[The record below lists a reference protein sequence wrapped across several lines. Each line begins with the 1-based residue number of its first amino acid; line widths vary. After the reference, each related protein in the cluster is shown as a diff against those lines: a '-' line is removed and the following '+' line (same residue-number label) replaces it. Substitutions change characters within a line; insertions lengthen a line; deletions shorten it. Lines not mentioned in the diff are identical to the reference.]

1 MNAKTDLELAYD
13 RLKEIHDLEYVLED
27 RIQLASQPVYDKNTK
42 LELSEQNI
50 QNQIKEMAKE
60 IANDK
65 SFTNFVLYAVLD
77 GALPFAEA
85 LRKELK
91 SLKVKFQYATI
102 QAKSYIGTVS
112 GELTIQSDPKVPP
125 AGKKVLFADDVWDT
139 GKTLDGIAKKAL
151 SQHAVEIRNAV
162 LVNKEPEKPRPYK
175 EYKTYVGFTVPED
188 AFIIGFGLDFEG
200 MLRNEESITAVDKKS
215 LPNTTEQAL
224 LDSKASVIKEIDRL
238 TANPVAEKST
248 GASNSST
255 FSNNPE
261 LFFSHENKTPTQPLP
276 ESLVEP
282 GFK

>member
-1 MNAKTDLELAYD
+1 MNAKTELELAYD
-13 RLKEIHDLEYVLED
+13 RLNEIHDLEYVLED
-27 RIQLASQPVYDKNTK
+27 RIQLASQPVYDKNTT

-50 QNQIKEMAKE
+50 QNQIKEMARK
-60 IANDK
+60 IASDT
-65 SFTNFVLYAVLD
+65 SFTNFVLIAVLD

-91 SLKVKFQYATI
+91 TLQVKFQYATI

-112 GELTIQSDPKVPP
+112 GELTIQSDSKVPV

-139 GKTLDGIAKKAL
+139 GKTLDAIAKKAL

-175 EYKTYVGFTVPED
+175 EYTTYVGFTVPED

-200 MLRNEESITAVDKKS
+200 MLRNHESITAVDKKS
-215 LPNTTEQAL
+215 LPNTQEQAL
-224 LDSKASVIKEIDRL
+224 LDSKATVIKEIDYL
-238 TANPVAEKST
+238 TANPVGEKSIS
-248 GASNSST
+248 ASNSST
-255 FSNNPE
+255 FSNPE
-261 LFFSHENKTPTQPLP
+261 LFFSHESKATTHPLQ